1 MPTLPGSVVRIARI
15 ARFARHAAGA
25 AALALLA
32 ACAQGGH
39 PTSGAAAPAT
49 ASAPKAPATP
59 LSGAAPLTLE
69 HANTDAFVAQYGI
82 DPDSPKAA
90 ILAHWRQMMLDDPD
104 IRRLFGNAGPNELG
118 RSIAMQRTELFSE
131 GSLRVSQA
139 DRSTFIALGTR
150 VLDAAPA
157 DCGGL
162 KNMNAVVLRYLSLAN
177 LSEHEIDDYFR
188 ITYESL
194 KRTALKTPIATI
206 NPEQRNQGKQAL
218 SAAIAAQ
225 LQRDPE
231 AMRSL
236 AIAAADP
243 ENTPPAAWCH
253 NMRTMQHAVM
263 AMPQP
268 QRDWLLISIQTDAI
282 ARLHADDATA
292 APAAPSSS
300 SPSASSSSSAVPAP
314 GTPGAAAASPE
325 PDAATPAYL
334 ERVQRRIV
342 PRIAWHGVAGRYAAE
357 LEIRSA
363 ADGTLQSAAIVK
375 SSGNADWD
383 DAVLRAVRAASPLP
397 PDTGGGTPAAFR
409 LTIRAGQ

>member
-1 MPTLPGSVVRIARI
+1 MPTLPGSVVRI
-15 ARFARHAAGA
+15 ARHAAGA

-32 ACAQGGH
+32 ACAQGGR
-39 PTSGAAAPAT
+39 PATGTAAPAA

-69 HANTDAFVAQYGI
+69 HANADAFVAQYGI

-90 ILAHWRQMMLDDPD
+90 ILAHWRQKMLDDPD
-104 IRRLFGNAGPNELG
+104 IRRLFGNAGPNQLG

-206 NPEQRNQGKQAL
+206 NAEQRNQGKQAL
-218 SAAIAAQ
+218 SAAIGVQ
-225 LQRDPE
+225 LRRDPD
-231 AMRSL
+231 AMRTL

-282 ARLHADDATA
+282 ARLHADDA
-292 APAAPSSS
+292 APGASPSPSPSPSSS
-300 SPSASSSSSAVPAP
+300 PVPAP
-314 GTPGAAAASPE
+314 GTPGTATASPE

-334 ERVQRRIV
+334 ERVRRRIV
-342 PRIAWHGVAGRYAAE
+342 PLIAWHSAAGHYVTE

-363 ADGTLQSAAIVK
+363 PDGTLQSAAIVT

-397 PDTGGGTPAAFR
+397 PDAGGGTPAAFR
-409 LTIRAGQ
+409 LTVHAGQ

>member
-1 MPTLPGSVVRIARI
+1 MPTLPGSVVRIARH
-15 ARFARHAAGA
+15 ARIAAGA

-32 ACAQGGH
+32 ACAQGGG
-39 PTSGAAAPAT
+39 PATGAAAPAA

-90 ILAHWRQMMLDDPD
+90 ILAHWRQKMIDDPD

-194 KRTALKTPIATI
+194 KRTALRTPIATI
-206 NPEQRNQGKQAL
+206 NTEQRNQGKQAL

-236 AIAAADP
+236 SIAAADP

-292 APAAPSSS
+292 TPSTPSS
-300 SPSASSSSSAVPAP
+300 PVPAP
-314 GTPGAAAASPE
+314 GTSGADAAPPG

-334 ERVQRRIV
+334 ERVQRRIA
-342 PRIAWHGVAGRYAAE
+342 PLIAWHGAAGHYVTE

-383 DAVLRAVRAASPLP
+383 EAVLRAVRAASPLP
-397 PDTGGGTPAAFR
+397 PDAGGGTPAAFR
-409 LTIRAGQ
+409 LTIHAGQ

>member
-1 MPTLPGSVVRIARI
+1 MPTLPGSVVRI
-15 ARFARHAAGA
+15 ARHAAGA

-32 ACAQGGH
+32 ACAQGGG
-39 PTSGAAAPAT
+39 PATGAAAPAA

-90 ILAHWRQMMLDDPD
+90 ILAHWRQKMLDDPD
-104 IRRLFGNAGPNELG
+104 IRRLFGNAGPSELG

-206 NPEQRNQGKQAL
+206 NTEQRSQGKRAL
-218 SAAIAAQ
+218 SAAIGAQ

-243 ENTPPAAWCH
+243 ENTPPAAWCR

-292 APAAPSSS
+292 TPAAPSSS
-300 SPSASSSSSAVPAP
+300 SPPSSSPVPAP
-314 GTPGAAAASPE
+314 DAAAASPE

-334 ERVQRRIV
+334 ARLQRRIV
-342 PRIAWHGVAGRYAAE
+342 PLIAWHGAAGHYVAE

-363 ADGTLQSAAIVK
+363 ADGTLQSAAIVR
-375 SSGNADWD
+375 SSGNAGWD

-397 PDTGGGTPAAFR
+397 PDAGGGTPAAFR
-409 LTIRAGQ
+409 LTVRAAQ